1 CLPEGQDGEHRGL
14 TPGFLEG
21 PQHQHLVRG
30 RAPRHRG
37 VYAGRVVEVVGA
49 VRPARVVGGRGKG
62 RGAGAGGEGWRP
74 GVRVLLE
81 LACPLKLGDG
91 LVFDEGDPQ
100 QEEQGGSV
108 FDLLDAS
115 GHKSLGAA
123 GEADARSSG
132 KSLPRVTVEFRA
144 GQLDAG
150 RLQPGQLVWKTKDH
164 ALEARLRAS
173 YEGLAG
179 SVMRSLPVSARVS
192 GKIGSA
198 LNLTLR
204 DDAGFGGLR
213 IDERG
218 PECGKQAAAD
228 G

>member
-1 CLPEGQDGEHRGL
+1 
-14 TPGFLEG
+14 
-21 PQHQHLVRG
+21 
-30 RAPRHRG
+30 
-37 VYAGRVVEVVGA
+37 
-49 VRPARVVGGRGKG
+49 
-62 RGAGAGGEGWRP
+62 
-74 GVRVLLE
+74 
-81 LACPLKLGDG
+81 ACPLKLGDG

-115 GHKSLGAA
+115 GRKSLGAA

-132 KSLPRVTVEFRA
+132 KPLPRVTVEFRA

-164 ALEARLRAS
+164 ALEARLRAT

-179 SVMRSLPVSARVS
+179 SAMRSLPVSARVS

-204 DDAGFGGLR
+204 DDAGFEVCALTNMALSAASKRPLTVDDIAAGLGQLGDNALSLDSLDTTGLD
-213 IDERG
+213 IA
-218 PECGKQAAAD
+218 Q
-228 G
+228 